1 MKQSRILIADDE
13 GNIRLTVRV
22 TLEAEGFEIEEV
34 PDCLA
39 EENLLRTS
47 GRGLFLMRAFMD
59 EFRVQKGFTGGAEV
73 VMAKKLPHSISGNGK
88 H

>member
-1 MKQSRILIADDE
+1 MAFDDLTTVKDDMVAFIAGHGMRRMKSFVPED
-13 GNIRLTVRV
+13 
-22 TLEAEGFEIEEV
+22 V
-34 PDCLA
+34 PDCCA